1 LRKKS
6 NQLDI
11 MDMLTPNHKT
21 RVPVGVYTRRYLIE
35 YAKRGQDYV
44 PVYVPFVD
52 HRAIQ
57 FIARIATERIFDLYD
72 CIFLIT
78 GQRRT
83 GKSTLALQIA
93 QGIDKNFSADD
104 VVFRL
109 EEFHQR
115 LNQHVYANPQMGVFP
130 QIELDEAGFDL
141 FAQEWQHSPQRDVV
155 KTLEVIGAKRICLYF
170 LAPHREKLNRG
181 VREEM
186 CYIWIDT
193 NPNPKLGPGRGYA
206 ELRIGQVNK
215 WHQEQR
221 WKPQC
226 AFFFDE
232 LVGPLWDQYS
242 QKKTDFIGAV
252 SRMNVQNGTESLA
265 ESVTGLDRNV
275 VNSTAF
281 GPNIRQIAS
290 KNRF

>member
-1 LRKKS
+1 
-6 NQLDI
+6 
-11 MDMLTPNHKT
+11 MDMLTPIHKT
-21 RVPVGVYTRRYLIE
+21 RVPVGVYTPKFLIE

-52 HRAIQ
+52 NRAIR
-57 FIARIATERIFDLYD
+57 FIAQIAIERIFELYD

-93 QGIDKNFSADD
+93 QTIDKDFCAKD

-109 EEFHQR
+109 DEFHRR
-115 LNQHVYANPQMGVFP
+115 LDEHPYANPLTGILP
-130 QIELDEAGFDL
+130 QIQLDEAGFDL
-141 FAQEWQHSPQRDVV
+141 FAQEWQHSPQREVV

-170 LAPHREKLNRG
+170 IAPHREKLNRG

-193 NPNPKLGPGRGYA
+193 NPNPKLGSDRGYA

-215 WHQEQR
+215 WRQEQR

-232 LVGPLWDQYS
+232 LTGPLWDQYS
-242 QKKTDFIGAV
+242 QRKVDFISTV
-252 SRMNVQNGTESLA
+252 SKLNVQNDTEASIEA
-265 ESVTGLDRNV
+265 ITEIARKP
-275 VNSTAF
+275 VNSTLF
-281 GPNIRQIAS
+281 ESRSRQITS
-290 KNRF
+290 KSRF